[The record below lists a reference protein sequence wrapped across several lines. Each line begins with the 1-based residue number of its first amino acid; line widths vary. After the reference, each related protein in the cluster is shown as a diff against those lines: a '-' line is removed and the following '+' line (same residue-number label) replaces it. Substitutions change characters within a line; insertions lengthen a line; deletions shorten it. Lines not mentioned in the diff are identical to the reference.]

1 MDAMFDTGSMTD
13 VLLRVFGLYYLAAG
27 IGLFTGPDAFAK
39 IAEELTGS
47 ALMRLISGLL
57 ALTFGAVVL
66 ALHDDWSSWQAGLVT
81 AIGWAGLAKG
91 VMILALPTPYLG
103 LTNALLGR
111 REILRPLALIVAVIG
126 IGFLALSYF

>member
-1 MDAMFDTGSMTD
+1 MFDTGSMTD

>member
-1 MDAMFDTGSMTD
+1 MFDNASMTD
-13 VLLRVFGLYYLAAG
+13 ILLRIFGLYYLAAG

-39 IAEELTGS
+39 IGEELKAS

-91 VMILALPTPYLG
+91 LMILALPTSYLG
-103 LTNALLGR
+103 LTDALLGR
-111 REILRPLALIVAVIG
+111 QPILRPLALVVALIG
-126 IGFLALSYF
+126 IGFLALGYV

>member
-1 MDAMFDTGSMTD
+1 MFDNASMTD
-13 VLLRVFGLYYLAAG
+13 ILLRIFGLYYLAAG
-27 IGLFTGPDAFAK
+27 IGLFTGPEAFAK
-39 IAEELTGS
+39 IGEELKVS

-91 VMILALPTPYLG
+91 LMILALPTPYLG
-103 LTNALLGR
+103 LTDALLGR
-111 REILRPLALIVAVIG
+111 QPILRPLALVVALIG
-126 IGFLALSYF
+126 LGFLALGYV